1 MLQVRD
7 ASKQKRNEMNENQQ
21 SLSID
26 IVDPN
31 LNIPGD
37 IKNSKNSIKSSI
49 KSNFERNN
57 IKKSLSLE
65 LFNEILKNPNYPEE
79 EKEKIKN
86 LINKI
91 NENKYYYCY
100 GDLSNPESQI
110 IKIFEE
116 KDNIIERPFVLALPE
131 ELNYDVELY
140 KIGKTCKGLKKR
152 YAIIKRGGF
161 YSSKKPLSNIDR
173 NKLKDKTQFIKGS
186 LLMIETKDSVGKA
199 EGEWSN
205 KKKDYR
211 IRINYSIVPGDN
223 SLKNIRSFFLYFDD
237 EKKMREVEIML
248 FGIILN
254 ESTKKKIRKHLADI
268 TNTLTEGNSF
278 YTIMKILSVKNKI
291 KKRKIAFNAIE
302 RAKNLVPIGKLNIEK
317 KLLKRLSIQRRE
329 TNQKK
334 IFNIE
339 PKPEPEPEPEEK
351 PKPIFHAKPQEP
363 ELTFEKQFSDFM
375 PLISN
380 ISPLSS
386 KIINNGKSLNLL
398 VKKYELLK
406 KNIPKENNFDN
417 YELSDNG
424 VCFSLPNGVEIGSDY
439 NYGEINDEN
448 NNFKLEQNT
457 CNNAKFL
464 YFNKNKPEIQFKADN
479 YDDQNNSNLDV
490 DYSDA
495 NVLSG
500 TNIYE
505 ISNVVLNSN
514 INMNGVEENNLVIM
528 GPKIDN
534 NKEIR
539 YKYKNDNNSY
549 SDPEIFAL
557 KKKTINMNNK
567 EKIDGVCL
575 QIFQSELDINEQ
587 SIVYFYLANIT
598 RSIIPDINNES
609 LKEEILKI
617 KEEFLFGYRIILS
630 HLKTIDSPYVKPKEY
645 RENVCF
651 IEYNHQYFLP
661 REYFNENSI
670 LIIECFCL
678 PVVSYSEK
686 INGLSDDKKEFIGK
700 LLAPV
705 NIGIVKINYNDL
717 KKGKFKY
724 CLENNGI
731 EDQNNFLIIN
741 GGDDTI
747 NNINLKKI
755 EGKDYSIGGDSY
767 LEKVI
772 NKDFID
778 KARNNPDIKEEIKNK
793 YFNVCFDSE
802 FDNEDGQNFL
812 FRPNEE
818 MDENDFI
825 RDISEQISEE
835 EVQKIKSNKKY
846 NFLPYCEK
854 YIDEHTL
861 NESNNLKCLTEQEK
875 NAIIQNYQKG
885 QWIYKFPEIKVK
897 LLSKNLGVIKSNN
910 ELTQMLYSTG
920 DKQFLNIDN
929 LGKDE
934 DKLMIISENNFN
946 IFDMKEMYDMEN
958 FDNFQWKTSIKF
970 NNPLQMN
977 SFLKLLTL
985 ARQNINMKKKNEIQN
1000 NEIDPLKIEY
1010 FGGQK
1015 YDESNNDEVNFER
1028 LGMGNKNS
1036 TCVINVDF
1044 IEFREDF
1051 KIENDPTLL
1060 EVILLIE
1067 GQVKAGRT
1075 ILEFLNDSNY
1085 GFQNALLI
1093 ENEKIKNTVSKIQ
1106 SDNGKQWRKELFPK
1120 KVKLSKSNF
1129 NNGKKTIIL
1138 GGHLKTQ
1145 FEFNKSLVNKNSYE
1159 LEIILSKQDE
1169 YFSKLD
1175 LGTII
1180 NETMCNKIEL
1190 PIYKKN
1196 DKMDKIYGAIGIDLY
1211 ELDNNSDKTFE
1222 ERFEELNR
1230 RFLNEPLLIVKE
1242 LLKKDFSD
1250 FKIENYHIELYEPNI
1265 YRRYILNFIHNE
1277 KDINVDPRDMENSLV
1292 NDLDILYERL
1302 YKKYAILPKRESFQ
1316 FFNFYN
1322 IKKNFGIGKNSF
1334 KKEIGLELLKI
1345 QRHGAFM
1352 QLFREKEWELYLN
1365 EINQG
1370 ENNLRGIDYFM
1381 NINNKKIL
1389 LNDNE
1394 QSNKLHNLIY
1404 MGIPSL
1410 IYRKSIYK
1418 TLLEVNNLFE
1428 KTIELIHTK
1437 YGKDLTNPQ
1446 QCFNYF
1452 ADQLFENNEKT
1463 NLIFSLIDNDSTFIS
1478 SLGSNSYE
1486 DINSIKKIAKSFFIW
1501 AELRIGLK
1509 KKEDKY
1515 VYFIGLLSIIQ
1526 KLRQYFKEDNL
1537 VFWLLIGLSQ
1547 YMAHFH
1553 QENPL
1558 FSEEMNYINIYGLVT
1573 KLILETHH
1581 KKIYDK
1587 FLSLNFPPEFFLS
1600 QHLSTL
1606 YTDYFQDEFM
1616 MRIFDILI
1624 FESAFQGL
1632 YGDNLQYLRI
1642 LCAIPI
1648 TLFELSQEKILL
1660 CKSVS
1665 EIESIF
1671 NDLISHTFNHNKFI
1685 FTLGKNVNKFY
1696 VVSNFF
1702 EKWLFNNR
1710 GREWDSKR
1718 DEIQN
1723 LIYQHFIPVY
1733 KENYNYLFPISN
1745 NLDNNGLQ
1753 MFKFYFGNISN
1764 KLDSI
1769 KSLYGQGSSNFNDP
1783 NSITGIM
1790 VHISKLQQIFNN
1802 DINIDEYK
1810 LIVSFGD
1817 NSLEMSKKY
1826 HKSEFNISFD
1836 SKFNEIKN
1844 TSDLFFKEQFKEDQ
1858 FPKYIH
1864 FSLKDNLYK
1873 DIASFSYQILYYE
1886 PMKISKITLEN
1897 KEENKKFFM
1906 EFVLFKYSLAN
1917 LSADDIALFNT
1928 VFSSP
1933 EYLHS
1938 KSIEEKLY
1946 SCSISNYSFNRYI
1959 SQLIKEQN
1967 NKRNNMIDN
1976 NLFNENLVDMYKK
1989 LNNNEEQEDKY
2000 NTEKI
2005 MNIKNSSPFNDK
2017 VSQKTTKILDS
2028 SLQENIH
2035 DIIHTWLKNSN
2046 ISIEEMLYSIILID
2060 KSLISINEK
2069 LFLLYSI
2076 AQTKDKL
2083 LFNIDEISITKVK
2096 EIIYSLYKRF
2106 MIYFTKT
2113 DVERMIDFLL
2123 KNERLFNIRYAFVYN
2138 QKDVQKI
2145 NEIIYE
2151 KDYYEP
2157 KLNNKKQFEIYFD
2170 DINKELNIFL
2180 NHLNN
2185 HYNMNCLSKDLL
2197 VYVLTKII
2205 NSKDLTRLIQNN
2217 FDKITLVIEKDNLM
2231 YKRNFTI
2238 NYSPLKIVEDYNQ
2251 NFDVLPKNQEDVP
2264 NIVLCNEISN
2274 FNTNNSYNVNNYISF
2289 DKFKEIFFKLPYLSD
2304 LFRVSFSYISEDK
2317 DTYNKEFEYLKVY
2330 IGYEIDSYLGI
2341 FYFPDLIEEDN
2352 IENKYEGNVSYSMN
2366 KKIKITNTIDSIM
2379 SDIIKKINDKVKL
2392 NNSELSII
2400 DCLKSIDKLNCYVC
2414 YYINEDQKEEI
2425 VKEKI
2430 GYFDCLY
2437 SCMELKNKNYVEIQI
2452 IFDNDFLTFN
2462 SSRNPVP
2469 RGPGYCKIFYSND
2482 NDFIWKKCKVKS
2494 KNIADAKL
2502 DSTDY
2507 KTKLNIK
2514 NRDDDVVLAY
2524 NI

>member
-1 MLQVRD
+1 MLFR
-7 ASKQKRNEMNENQQ
+7 SNE
-21 SLSID
+21 
-26 IVDPN
+26 
-31 LNIPGD
+31 
-37 IKNSKNSIKSSI
+37 
-49 KSNFERNN
+49 
-57 IKKSLSLE
+57 
-65 LFNEILKNPNYPEE
+65 
-79 EKEKIKN
+79 
-86 LINKI
+86 
-91 NENKYYYCY
+91 
-100 GDLSNPESQI
+100 
-110 IKIFEE
+110 
-116 KDNIIERPFVLALPE
+116 NIIEKPIVLILPE

-161 YSSKKPLSNIDR
+161 YSSKKPLAQIDR
-173 NKLKDKTQFIKGS
+173 NKLKDKTQYLDGA
-186 LLMIETKDSVGKA
+186 LLMTETKNSVGKA
-199 EGEWSN
+199 DGEWSN
-205 KKKDYR
+205 KNKNFR
-211 IRINYSIVPGDN
+211 IRINYSIVPGNN
-223 SLKNIRSFFLYFDD
+223 SLKNMRSFFLYFEN
-237 EKKMREVEIML
+237 EKKMKEVEIML
-248 FGIILN
+248 FGIILRD
-254 ESTKKKIRKHLADI
+254 STKKKIKKSLADM
-268 TNTLTEGNSF
+268 TNTLTHGNPF
-278 YTIMKILSVKNKI
+278 YALMKILSVKNKI
-291 KKRKIAFNAIE
+291 KKRKIAYNSVQKAMNYI
-302 RAKNLVPIGKLNIEK
+302 PIGKLNLEK
-317 KLLKRLSIQRRE
+317 KLLKKLSLQRRE

-334 IFNIE
+334 YIINVEE
-339 PKPEPEPEPEEK
+339 PKPEPEEK
-351 PKPIFHAKPQEP
+351 PNPIFHAKPQEQ
-363 ELTFEKQFSDFM
+363 ELTFEKQISDFM

-380 ISPLSS
+380 ISPSSDKLSS
-386 KIINNGKSLNLL
+386 KLRNNKKSFNYL
-398 VKKYELLK
+398 VEKCQLLK
-406 KNIPKENNFDN
+406 KTLSGKNNYDN
-417 YELSDNG
+417 DELSDNG
-424 VCFSLPNGVEIGSDY
+424 VCFSLPNGVDIKTDY

-448 NNFKLEQNT
+448 NNFKLEQNS
-457 CNNAKFL
+457 CNDAKFL
-464 YFNKNKPEIQFKADN
+464 YFDKNKPEIQFKSDN
-479 YDDQNNSNLDV
+479 YNDENNSNLDV

-514 INMNGVEENNLVIM
+514 INLNRVEENNLVII

-549 SDPEIFAL
+549 SDPEMFAL
-557 KKKTINMNNK
+557 KNKTVNMNNK
-567 EKIDGVCL
+567 EKIDGISL
-575 QIFQSELDINEQ
+575 KIFQSELDINEQ
-587 SIVYFYLANIT
+587 SIIYILLEHT
-598 RSIIPDINNES
+598 TKSIIPEINEKN
-609 LKEEILKI
+609 LKEQL
-617 KEEFLFGYRIILS
+617 LFSYRIILS
-630 HLKTIDSPYVKPKEY
+630 NFKTIDSPYVKPKDY
-645 RENVCF
+645 KENICF
-651 IEYNHQYFLP
+651 IEYNHQHFLP
-661 REYFNENSI
+661 KEYFNEKSK
-670 LIIECFCL
+670 LIIEFFCL
-678 PVVSYSEK
+678 PVVSFSK
-686 INGLSDDKKEFIGK
+686 NDISDDKKEFIGK
-700 LLAPV
+700 LLSPV
-705 NIGIVKINYNDL
+705 NIGIFKIDYKDL

-724 CLENNGI
+724 YLESNGK
-731 EDQNNFLIIN
+731 EEQNNFIIID
-741 GGDDTI
+741 GVDDTKD
-747 NNINLKKI
+747 NINLKNIK
-755 EGKDYSIGGDSY
+755 GKDYSIGGDSY
-767 LEKVI
+767 LEKI
-772 NKDFID
+772 ID
-778 KARNNPDIKEEIKNK
+778 KEFFDKAKNNPDIKKEIKNK
-793 YFNVCFDSE
+793 YFNVCFDNESV
-802 FDNEDGQNFL
+802 NEDGRNFL

-818 MDENDFI
+818 MDENEFI

-835 EVQKIKSNKKY
+835 EIQKIKNNKKY

-854 YIDEHTL
+854 YKDENTL
-861 NESNNLKCLTEQEK
+861 NESQNLKCLTEQEK
-875 NAIIQNYQKG
+875 NEIIENYQKG
-885 QWIYKFPEIKVK
+885 QWIYKMPKIKVK

-910 ELTQMLYSTG
+910 ELAQKLYSTG
-920 DKQFLNIDN
+920 EKQLLNIDT

-934 DKLMIISENNFN
+934 DKLLIISENNFN

-958 FDNFQWKTSIKF
+958 LDNFQWKTSIKF

-985 ARQNINMKKKNEIQN
+985 ARQIINLKKKVINQKNELDAFKIQS
-1000 NEIDPLKIEY
+1000 LV
-1010 FGGQK
+1010 GQK
-1015 YDESNNDEVNFER
+1015 GESKIDEVNLDR
-1028 LGMGNKNS
+1028 LGMGMKES
-1036 TCVINVDF
+1036 ACVIKVEF

-1051 KIENDPTLL
+1051 KIEIDPTML
-1060 EVILLIE
+1060 EVILLSE
-1067 GQVKAGRT
+1067 GQGRT
-1075 ILEFLNDSNY
+1075 ERNVVDYLYDSKY
-1085 GFQNALLI
+1085 GFQNVLVT
-1093 ENEKIKNTVSKIQ
+1093 ENEKIKNTVSKIH
-1106 SDNGKQWRKELFPK
+1106 SDNGKIWKKEYFPK
-1120 KVKLSKSNF
+1120 KVKLSKTKF
-1129 NNGKKTIIL
+1129 NNGKKIIIL
-1138 GGHLKTQ
+1138 GDYLKTQ
-1145 FEFNKSLVNKNSYE
+1145 FEFYKSLVNKNSYE
-1159 LEIILSKQDE
+1159 IEIILNKNEE
-1169 YFSKLD
+1169 YYSKLD
-1175 LGTII
+1175 LRTIM
-1180 NETMCNKIEL
+1180 NETMCNKLEL

-1196 DKMDKIYGAIGIDLY
+1196 DKINKIYGGIGIDLY
-1211 ELDNNSDKTFE
+1211 ELDKNSDKTFE

-1277 KDINVDPRDMENSLV
+1277 KDINVDPRNMENGLDR
-1292 NDLDILYERL
+1292 DLNILYERL
-1302 YKKYAILPKRESFQ
+1302 KKQCAILPDLESFQ
-1316 FFNFYN
+1316 NFNFYN
-1322 IKKNFGIGKNSF
+1322 VKKNYGLEKNSF
-1334 KKEIGLELLKI
+1334 KKEIGLQLLKI
-1345 QRHGAFM
+1345 QRHGLFM

-1389 LNDNE
+1389 LNDKE

-1410 IYRKSIYK
+1410 VYRKSIYK
-1418 TLLEVNNLFE
+1418 TLLEVDNLFE
-1428 KTIELIHTK
+1428 RTRELIYQK
-1437 YGKDLTNPQ
+1437 YEKDVTNPQ

-1452 ADQLFENNEKT
+1452 ADQLYGNNEKT

-1478 SLGSNSYE
+1478 SLGNNSYE

-1509 KKEDKY
+1509 KREDKY

-1558 FSEEMNYINIYGLVT
+1558 FSDEMNYINIYGLVT
-1573 KLILETHH
+1573 KLILESHH
-1581 KKIYDK
+1581 KQIYDK
-1587 FLSLNFPPEFFLS
+1587 FISLNFPPEFFLS
-1600 QHLSTL
+1600 RHLSTL
-1606 YTDYFQDEFM
+1606 YTDYFKDEFM

-1648 TLFELSQEKILL
+1648 TLFELSQNKILL

-1702 EKWLFNNR
+1702 EKWFFNNR

-1723 LIYQHFIPVY
+1723 LIYQHFVPVY
-1733 KENYNYLFPISN
+1733 KENYNYLFPISK
-1745 NLDNNGLQ
+1745 NLVNNGLH
-1753 MFKFYFGNISN
+1753 MYNYYFENIKN
-1764 KLDSI
+1764 KLNSI

-1783 NSITGIM
+1783 NSITGVM
-1790 VHISKLQQIFNN
+1790 VHISKLQQIYNN
-1802 DINIDEYK
+1802 DLNMNEYK
-1810 LIVSFGD
+1810 LNVSFGD
-1817 NSLEMSKKY
+1817 NALEMGKQYRKLD
-1826 HKSEFNISFD
+1826 FDISFD
-1836 SKFNEIKN
+1836 YQLNKINNI
-1844 TSDLFFKEQFKEDQ
+1844 SDLFFKEQFKENQ

-1873 DIASFSYQILYYE
+1873 DIASFSYQILHYE

-1897 KEENKKFFM
+1897 KEEKKKFFM
-1906 EFVLFKYSLAN
+1906 EFVLFKYSLAK

-1967 NKRNNMIDN
+1967 SKKNYMVDN
-1976 NLFNENLVDMYKK
+1976 NLFDENLVEMYKK

-2017 VSQKTTKILDS
+2017 VSQKTSKILNS
-2028 SLQENIH
+2028 CLPENMH
-2035 DIIHTWLKNSN
+2035 DIIHQWITNSN

-2083 LFNIDEISITKVK
+2083 LFNNDEISITKVK
-2096 EIIYSLYKRF
+2096 EMIYSLYKRF

-2123 KNERLFNIRYAFVYN
+2123 KDERLFNIRYAFVYN
-2138 QKDVQKI
+2138 KKDTQKI
-2145 NEIIYE
+2145 NEFIYE

-2157 KLNNKKQFEIYFD
+2157 RLENKKHFEIIFD

-2185 HYNMNCLSKDLL
+2185 HYNMNCLSKDIL
-2197 VYVLTKII
+2197 VYVLTNIM
-2205 NSKDLTRLIQNN
+2205 NNKDLTRYIQNN
-2217 FDKITLVIEKDNLM
+2217 LNKITLVIEKDNLM
-2231 YKRNFTI
+2231 YKRNFTL
-2238 NYSPLKIVEDYNQ
+2238 NYSPLKIVEDYDQ
-2251 NFDVLPKNQEDVP
+2251 NFEVLPKNQEDVP

-2274 FNTNNSYNVNNYISF
+2274 FNTNNSYNINNCISL

-2304 LFRVSFSYISEDK
+2304 LFRVSFSYISESK
-2317 DTYNKEFEYLKVY
+2317 DTHNKDFEYLKVC

-2341 FYFPDLIEEDN
+2341 FYFPDIIEEDN

-2366 KKIKITNTIDSIM
+2366 KKIKITNTIDSIIG
-2379 SDIIKKINDKVKL
+2379 DIIKKINDKVNL
-2392 NNSELSII
+2392 NRNEVNII
-2400 DCLKSIDKLNCYVC
+2400 ECLKTIDKFNCYVC
-2414 YYINEDQKEEI
+2414 YYVNEDQKEEI

-2430 GYFDCLY
+2430 GFFDCLY
-2437 SCMELKNKNYVEIQI
+2437 SCMELKNKNNVEIQI
-2452 IFDNDFLTFN
+2452 IFDNDFITFN

-2469 RGPGYCKIFYSND
+2469 RAPGYCKIFYSND
-2482 NDFIWKKCKVKS
+2482 NDFIWKKCKVKP
-2494 KNIADAKL
+2494 KNITDAKL

-2507 KTKLNIK
+2507 KTKLMIK
-2514 NRDDDVVLAY
+2514 DKDDDVVLAY

>member
-1 MLQVRD
+1 MLQVERD
-7 ASKQKRNEMNENQQ
+7 SSKQKSHEMNENKQ

-31 LNIPGD
+31 LNLPGD
-37 IKNSKNSIKSSI
+37 VKNSKNTIKSCI
-49 KSNFERNN
+49 KSNSERNN
-57 IKKSLSLE
+57 IKKLLSLE
-65 LFNEILKNPNYPEE
+65 LFNEILNNPNCPEE
-79 EKEKIKN
+79 EKEKINN
-86 LINKI
+86 LINKVK
-91 NENKYYYCY
+91 ENKYYYCY
-100 GDLSNPESQI
+100 GDLSNPNSEI

-116 KDNIIERPFVLALPE
+116 KEIVIERPFVLALPE

-161 YSSKKPLSNIDR
+161 YSSKKPLVHIDR
-173 NKLKDKTQFIKGS
+173 NKLKDKTPFLKGA

-205 KKKDYR
+205 KKKNYR

-223 SLKNIRSFFLYFDD
+223 SLKNIRSFFLYFED

-248 FGIILN
+248 FGILLN
-254 ESTKKKIRKHLADI
+254 ETTKKKIRQHLADV
-268 TNTLTEGNSF
+268 TKTLTEGNSF

-291 KKRKIAFNAIE
+291 KKRKLAFNAIE
-302 RAKNLVPIGKLNIEK
+302 RAVSFQPIGELNVEK

-329 TNQKK
+329 TNKKK
-334 IFNIE
+334 IFKNE
-339 PKPEPEPEPEEK
+339 PKLEPEPEPEEN
-351 PKPIFHAKPQEP
+351 PKPLFHAKPQVP

-380 ISPLSS
+380 ISPLSDLNPS
-386 KIINNGKSLNLL
+386 KIKDNPKSLNKLI
-398 VKKYELLK
+398 KKYKIL
-406 KNIPKENNFDN
+406 KENVPDENNNDN

-424 VCFSLPNGVEIGSDY
+424 VCFSLPNGVEIGTDY
-439 NYGEINDEN
+439 NNGEINDED
-448 NNFKLEQNT
+448 NNFKLEQNS

-479 YDDQNNSNLDV
+479 YNDENNSNSDI
-490 DYSDA
+490 DYSDT

-514 INMNGVEENNLVIM
+514 INMNGEEENNLVII

-534 NKEIR
+534 NKEIK

-549 SDPEIFAL
+549 SDPETFAL
-557 KKKTINMNNK
+557 KRKIVNKNNK
-567 EKIDGVCL
+567 EKLDGVCL
-575 QIFQSELDINEQ
+575 QIFQSEIDINEQ
-587 SIVYFYLANIT
+587 SIIYFLLSNIT
-598 RSIIPDINNES
+598 RSIYPSISEIDV
-609 LKEEILKI
+609 KEQ
-617 KEEFLFGYRIILS
+617 FLFGYRIILS
-630 HLKTIDSPYVKPKEY
+630 NFKNIESPYAKPQNYKQ
-645 RENVCF
+645 NICF
-651 IEYNHQYFLP
+651 IQYNHQYFVP
-661 REYFNENSI
+661 KEFFNENSKI
-670 LIIECFCL
+670 IIECLCL
-678 PVVSYSEK
+678 PIVTFSGK
-686 INGLSDDKKEFIGK
+686 IDSIPDDKKELIGK
-700 LLAPV
+700 LLSPV
-705 NIGIVKINYNDL
+705 TIGIVKLDYNDL

-724 CLENNGI
+724 CLENNGVI
-731 EDQNNFLIIN
+731 DQNNFLIIN

-747 NNINLKKI
+747 NNINLKNI
-755 EGKDYSIGGDSY
+755 EGKDYSIGSDSY

-772 NKDFID
+772 NKDFIE
-778 KARNNPDIKEEIKNK
+778 KAKNNPEIKEEIKNK
-793 YFNVCFDSE
+793 YFNVCFD
-802 FDNEDGQNFL
+802 NEDGQNFL
-812 FRPNEE
+812 FRPYEGE
-818 MDENDFI
+818 DMDENEFI
-825 RDISEQISEE
+825 RDISKQISDE
-835 EVQKIKSNKKY
+835 EVQIIKNNKKY

-854 YIDEHTL
+854 YIDENTL
-861 NESNNLKCLTEQEK
+861 NESQNLKCLTEEEK
-875 NAIIQNYQKG
+875 NEIIQNYQRG
-885 QWIYKFPEIKVK
+885 QWIYKFPKIKVK

-910 ELTQMLYSTG
+910 ELNQMLYCTG
-920 DKQFLNIDN
+920 DKQSLNIDN
-929 LGKDE
+929 LGNDE
-934 DKLMIISENNFN
+934 DKLMLISENNFN

-977 SFLKLLTL
+977 SFLKLLVL
-985 ARQNINMKKKNEIQN
+985 ARQKINIKKKNKIPN
-1000 NEIDPLKIEY
+1000 NELDPFKIDY
-1010 FGGQK
+1010 FGGQQIE
-1015 YDESNNDEVNFER
+1015 ESNNDEINFDR
-1028 LGMGNKNS
+1028 LGMGNKRS
-1036 TCVINVDF
+1036 TCVIKIDF

-1051 KIENDPTLL
+1051 KIEMDPTLL
-1060 EVILLIE
+1060 EVIVFIE
-1067 GQVKAGRT
+1067 GEGRAGRT
-1075 ILEFLNDSNY
+1075 IIDYLYDPKYE
-1085 GFQNALLI
+1085 FQNSLLT

-1106 SDNGKQWRKELFPK
+1106 SDNGKKLRKEYFPK
-1120 KVKLSKSNF
+1120 KVKLSKTKF

-1138 GGHLKTQ
+1138 GDHLKTQ
-1145 FEFNKSLVNKNSYE
+1145 FEFNKNLVNKNSYD
-1159 LEIILSKQDE
+1159 LEIILNKQDE

-1175 LGTII
+1175 LGKIN
-1180 NETMCNKIEL
+1180 NETNCNKLEL

-1196 DKMDKIYGAIGIDLY
+1196 DKMDKIYGGIGIDLY
-1211 ELDNNSDKTFE
+1211 KLDNNSDKTFD

-1230 RFLNEPLLIVKE
+1230 RYLNEPLLIVKE
-1242 LLKKDFSD
+1242 LLNKDFSD

-1265 YRRYILNFIHNE
+1265 YRRYILNFVHNE
-1277 KDINVDPRDMENSLV
+1277 KDINIDPRDMENSLEK
-1292 NDLDILYERL
+1292 DLDILYERL
-1302 YKKYAILPKRESFQ
+1302 YKKWTILPNRDAFQ
-1316 FFNFYN
+1316 YFNFYD
-1322 IKKNFGIGKNSF
+1322 IKKNFGIENNSF
-1334 KKEIGLELLKI
+1334 RKEIGLELLKI
-1345 QRHGAFM
+1345 QRHGEFM
-1352 QLFREKEWELYLN
+1352 QKFREKEWELYLN

-1381 NINNKKIL
+1381 HINNKKIL
-1389 LNDNE
+1389 LNDND

-1404 MGIPSL
+1404 MGIPSSD
-1410 IYRKSIYK
+1410 YRKTIYK
-1418 TLLEVNNLFE
+1418 TLLEVDNLND
-1428 KTIELIHTK
+1428 KTRELIYAK
-1437 YGKDLTNPQ
+1437 YGKKLSQQ

-1452 ADQLFENNEKT
+1452 ADQLYENNEKT
-1463 NLIFSLIDNDSTFIS
+1463 NLIFSLIDNDSTFIC
-1478 SLGSNSYE
+1478 SLGNNSYE

-1509 KKEDKY
+1509 KNEDKY
-1515 VYFIGLLSIIQ
+1515 VYFIGMLSIIQ

-1553 QENPL
+1553 QINPL
-1558 FSEEMNYINIYGLVT
+1558 FSDEMNYINIYGLVT
-1573 KLILETHH
+1573 KLILESHH
-1581 KKIYDK
+1581 KQIYDK
-1587 FLSLNFPPEFFLS
+1587 FISLNFPPEFFLS
-1600 QHLSTL
+1600 RHLSTL
-1606 YTDYFQDEFM
+1606 YTDYFKDEFM

-1624 FESAFQGL
+1624 FESAFKGL
-1632 YGDNLQYLRI
+1632 YGDDLQYLRI

-1648 TLFELSQEKILL
+1648 TLFELSKNKILL

-1671 NDLISHTFNHNKFI
+1671 NDLISHTLNHNKFI

-1696 VVSNFF
+1696 VVSNIF

-1710 GREWDSKR
+1710 GREWDAKR

-1723 LIYQHFIPVY
+1723 FIYQHFVPVF
-1733 KENYNYLFPISN
+1733 KENINYLYPISK

-1753 MFKFYFGNISN
+1753 MFKFYYGNINN

-1769 KSLYGQGSSNFNDP
+1769 KSLYGQGNSNFNDP
-1783 NSITGIM
+1783 NSIIGIM
-1790 VHISKLQQIFNN
+1790 VQISKLQQIYNN
-1802 DINIDEYK
+1802 DLNIDEYI
-1810 LIVSFGD
+1810 LNISFGD
-1817 NSLEMSKKY
+1817 NALEMGKQNRKL
-1826 HKSEFNISFD
+1826 EFNISFD
-1836 SKFNEIKN
+1836 FKLNKIKN

-1886 PMKISKITLEN
+1886 PMKIAKITLEN
-1897 KEENKKFFM
+1897 KEESKKYFM
-1906 EFVLFKYSLAN
+1906 EFVLFKYSLAK

-1928 VFSSP
+1928 VFNSP

-1946 SCSISNYSFNRYI
+1946 SCSISNYSFNSNI

-1967 NKRNNMIDN
+1967 NKRNYMIDN

-1989 LNNNEEQEDKY
+1989 INNNEEQEDKY

-2017 VSQKTTKILDS
+2017 VSQKTSKILDS
-2028 SLQENIH
+2028 CLQENIH
-2035 DIIHTWLKNSN
+2035 DIIHKWIKNNN

-2083 LFNIDEISITKVK
+2083 LFNIDDISITKVK
-2096 EIIYSLYKRF
+2096 EMIYSLYKRF

-2123 KNERLFNIRYAFVYN
+2123 KDERLFNIRYAFVYN
-2138 QKDVQKI
+2138 KKDVQKI
-2145 NEIIYE
+2145 NEFIYE

-2157 KLNNKKQFEIYFD
+2157 KFDSKKQFEIYFD

-2185 HYNMNCLSKDLL
+2185 HYNINCLSKDLL
-2197 VYVLTKII
+2197 IYVLTKII
-2205 NSKDLTRLIQNN
+2205 NIKNITRYMQNN

-2231 YKRNFTI
+2231 YKRNYTI
-2238 NYSPLKIVEDYNQ
+2238 DYSPLRIVEDYDQ
-2251 NFDVLPKNQEDVP
+2251 NFEVLAKNQEDIP

-2274 FNTNNSYNVNNYISF
+2274 FNTNNSYNINSYISF

-2304 LFRVSFSYISEDK
+2304 LFRVSFSYISEEK
-2317 DTYNKEFEYLKVY
+2317 DTYNKEFDYLKVY
-2330 IGYEIDSYLGI
+2330 IGYEVDSYLGI
-2341 FYFPDLIEEDN
+2341 FYFPDIIEEDN

-2366 KKIKITNTIDSIM
+2366 KNIKITNTIDSIM
-2379 SDIIKKINDKVKL
+2379 SDIIKKLNEKVKL
-2392 NNSELSII
+2392 NNNELSIKE
-2400 DCLKSIDKLNCYVC
+2400 CLKSIDKLNCYVC
-2414 YYINEDQKEEI
+2414 YYVNEDQKEEKI
-2425 VKEKI
+2425 KEKI

-2437 SCMELKNKNYVEIQI
+2437 SCMDLKNKNYVEIQI
-2452 IFDNDFLTFN
+2452 LFDNDFLTFN

-2469 RGPGYCKIFYSND
+2469 RVPGYCKIFYSDD

-2494 KNIADAKL
+2494 KNIIDAKL

-2507 KTKLNIK
+2507 KTKLKLKSKDN
-2514 NRDDDVVLAY
+2514 DAVLAF